1 MVELI
6 ESKIKRQEK
15 QAYILTLL
23 ICILTKT
30 YQNKNPLRI
39 ITNIA
44 IQKETWT
51 LWVLTTNMKG

>member
-30 YQNKNPLRI
+30 YQNKNSLRI

-51 LWVLTTNMKG
+51 VWDLTTNMKG